1 MMALEWN
8 GQPFESNSW
17 RSGGQSFPALLDWGR
32 VPNTYMYT
40 GWPDRTERWQFE
52 MNNGVYSIRDNEY
65 VGPYTMTFGAPQLV
79 TGM

>member
-8 GQPFESNSW
+8 GQPFDSNTY
-17 RSGGQSFPALLDWGR
+17 GSFPALLDWGR
-32 VPNTYMYT
+32 VPNQYMYS
-40 GWPDRTERWQFE
+40 GWNDQTERWQFE
-52 MNNGVYSIRDNEY
+52 MNNGIYSIRDNEY